1 MSDFFCIDNE
11 NNNDN
16 NKESINK
23 YKYLFLSYE
32 KETPSL
38 SQALDQMFIS
48 SNADTNQSK
57 DLVDDIL
64 LKCKSTINEKFK
76 EIKQEYSN
84 ISKED
89 AYIICSYTCESK
101 DETMSPYRLVNSN
114 LVSENRINGIEK
126 ISKYLYILLKSL
138 RKLKRYYPYKENK
151 YLYRCLANKISLS
164 GDGLNPN
171 YIPYKKGNIKTFWGF
186 TSTSRNAED
195 AYNFLKNKQQMKS
208 GTLFRLG
215 GDIFGYDITL
225 FNYYGE
231 DEILLE
237 PERTYI
243 VTDVLPPLNDII
255 NINCEIYNTPLVLDN
270 NSISKNDLDNINVIN
285 NVNDINDDSN
295 GKKKEDK
302 LIKIDENIKEC
313 ICNIEQEIKI
323 KGKKKE
329 VIGLGFLCNI
339 PSKNMKA
346 FITYNHVIDYEFLNN
361 EQKIMYYDYKK
372 EKKEINIKLD
382 RYKYTNEKIDITII
396 EIIEQDNIKN
406 YLEID
411 DCINSRNYNNK
422 EVLYIQINEDI
433 INYIQ
438 SKIIKKD
445 EEYIINN
452 ACKEGVILLEKNS
465 KIIGVYNDKKYIHM
479 NKIINSINFII
490 GKVEITKEDIG
501 KEIQLIN
508 NKNEY
513 DYGIND
519 DIENILIIINGIIK
533 KNILTFKF
541 DAVGLKKIYY
551 ISEDLTDMSF
561 MFGDCSKLK
570 EINLA
575 SFDTTK
581 VTNMRY
587 MFWECVGLEQINL
600 TSFDTSNVTNMS
612 GMFGRCLGLKEI
624 DLPDSFDTS
633 QVTNMS
639 YMFQRC
645 SGLKK
650 INFPEKFIT
659 SRVTNM
665 QEMFFQ
671 CSELKEIFLRESF
684 ITSEVTNMSYMFSK
698 CSKLQ
703 NIYITTPFNTKKVNN
718 MSCMFADCSELNEL
732 NLESF
737 RTIPNE
743 TNISCMFKDV
753 PKSCKFKCEDINLMN
768 QFKINNSCFIF

>member
-1 MSDFFCIDNE
+1 MSYFFCTDDE
-11 NNNDN
+11 NNN

-32 KETPSL
+32 KQKPSL
-38 SQALDQMFIS
+38 SQALEQMFIS
-48 SNADTNQSK
+48 SNADSNQSK

-64 LKCKSTINEKFK
+64 LKCKETIKPKFK
-76 EIKQEYSN
+76 EINQEYSN
-84 ISKED
+84 ISMED

-101 DETMSPYRLVNSN
+101 NKAMSPYRLVNSN
-114 LVSENRINGIEK
+114 LVSENRLNGIEK

-151 YLYRCLANKISLS
+151 YLYRCLANKVSLS

-171 YIPYKKGNIKTFWGF
+171 YIPYKNGNIKTFWGF
-186 TSTSRNAED
+186 TSTSRNADD
-195 AYNFLKNKQQMKS
+195 AYSFLKNKQQIKS

-237 PERTYI
+237 PERKYI
-243 VTDVLPPLNDII
+243 ITDVLPPLNDII

-270 NSISKNDLDNINVIN
+270 NSISENDLDNINAIN
-285 NVNDINDDSN
+285 NINNINDVSN
-295 GKKKEDK
+295 AKKKEGK
-302 LIKIDENIKEC
+302 LIEIDENIKEC
-313 ICNIEQEIKI
+313 VCTIEQEIKI
-323 KGKKKE
+323 KDKKKE

-346 FITYNHVIDYEFLNN
+346 LITYNHVIDFEFLNN
-361 EQKIMYYDYKK
+361 EQKILYYDYKK
-372 EKKEINIKLD
+372 DKKEINIRLD

-422 EVLYIQINEDI
+422 EVLYIQFNEDI
-433 INYIQ
+433 INYLQ

-479 NKIINSINFII
+479 SQIMNSINFIV
-490 GKVEITKEDIG
+490 GKIEITKEDIG

-513 DYGIND
+513 DYGINN

-533 KNILTFKF
+533 KNISTFKF

-551 ISEDLTDMSF
+551 ISEDLTNMSY
-561 MFGDCSKLK
+561 MFSDCSKLK

-575 SFDTTK
+575 SFDTDK
-581 VTNMRY
+581 VTNMGFL
-587 MFWECVGLEQINL
+587 FWGCFGLEQINL

-624 DLPDSFDTS
+624 NLPDSFDTS

-639 YMFQRC
+639 YMFSKC

-684 ITSEVTNMSYMFSK
+684 ITSEVTNMSYMFSG
-698 CSKLQ
+698 CSKLK
-703 NIYITTPFNTKKVNN
+703 NIYIARPFNTEKVDN
-718 MSCMFADCSELNEL
+718 MSCMFWGCSELNEL

-737 RTIPNE
+737 ETTPKV
-743 TNISCMFKDV
+743 TNITCVFKGV
-753 PKSCKFKCEDINLMN
+753 PKSCKLKCRDIGLINEFKNDD
-768 QFKINNSCFIF
+768 SCFII